1 MKGNLAM
8 PEKYW
13 IIWNPERGLPKFRHP
28 SFEFAKVEAKRLA
41 LLHPGQE
48 FHVLESQGF
57 MKASEP
63 CQWITPKATQP
74 RPWGP
79 GTPCPACHQIKDH
92 NGDCQCPP
100 F

>member
-1 MKGNLAM
+1 M
-8 PEKYW
+8 PEKFW
-13 IIWNPERGLPKFRHP
+13 IIWNPEWGLPKFRHP
-28 SFEFAKVEAKRLA
+28 SLEFAKVEAKRLA

-63 CQWITPKATQP
+63 CRWITPKQP
-74 RPWGP
+74 EPKRARAPWEVV
-79 GTPCPACHQIKDH
+79 CPACHSLFDK
-92 NGDCQCPP
+92 NNECQCPP